1 MKICTLANKV
11 KKSTGAGYILR
22 AGKYGTTFAEFCAVG
37 YADYDKICAKVA
49 RIKGV
54 EWEAFHWNKVVRLWT
69 LEDWNIVKTNNA
81 EAEKLV
87 NGFWETL
94 HNFGRSMA
102 DKYFADHAAD
112 YARLG
117 I

>member
-1 MKICTLANKV
+1 MKICTIANKV

-22 AGKYGTTFAEFCAVG
+22 AGKYNTMFAEFCPG
-37 YADYDKICAKVA
+37 EYSEYDAICARVA
-49 RIKGV
+49 RIKGA
-54 EWEAFHWNKVVRLWT
+54 EWEAYHYSKIVRVWT
-69 LEDWNIVKTNNA
+69 AEDWNILQNNNA

-94 HNFGRSMA
+94 HKFGRAMA
-102 DKYFADHAAD
+102 DKYFSDHAAD

>member
-1 MKICTLANKV
+1 MKICTLANRV
-11 KKSTGAGYILR
+11 KKSTGSGYILR
-22 AGKYGTTFAEFCAVG
+22 AGKYGTTFAEFYGV
-37 YADYDKICAKVA
+37 DREQFEKICARA
-49 RIKGV
+49 LRMKGAEV
-54 EWEAFHWNKVVRLWT
+54 ECFNWNRVVRVWT
-69 LEDWNIVKTNNA
+69 VEDWNTVRENNA

-94 HNFGRSMA
+94 HNFGRAMA
-102 DKYFADHAAD
+102 DKYFKDHEAD

>member
-22 AGKYGTTFAEFCAVG
+22 GGKYGTTCAEFHGV
-37 YADYDKICAKVA
+37 DREQFDEICTKALRVRGA
-49 RIKGV
+49 EV
-54 EWEAFHWNKVVRLWT
+54 EYHTYNRVVRLWT
-69 LEDWNIVKTNNA
+69 VEDWNIVKNNNA

-94 HNFGRSMA
+94 HNFGRAMA
-102 DKYFADHAAD
+102 DKYFSDHAAD
-112 YARLG
+112 YSRLG